1 MNCIDMG
8 DSSVLHYGNLIL
20 QRFIMRAY
28 PGASLRR
35 HTVMQGILSVLPV
48 MLVLIFIRFYPIVMA
63 IYRSFTNWNGL
74 YRSDWIGLA
83 NYIEIFTNSP
93 FWKLLRNSFVLL
105 TTVPLQLI
113 LGIFV
118 AVLLY
123 EEVKGWRFFRAI
135 IYLPQI
141 VSAVTIGY
149 LFRVAFG
156 LDGPVNL
163 VLRRIGMQF
172 MAIEWLGNAATAL
185 GVLVFCLTW
194 FSIGWQAIVILGG
207 MSKISPEVFEA
218 AKMDGA
224 NYWQRTFYIVIPMI
238 SRTIE
243 YAVIMSMVWTLT
255 SIFAFIYSITAGGP
269 GYETTTLD
277 YMIYTKFYQA
287 SAHYGYTSAL
297 AVILLVII
305 LVITLA
311 EMRYTNKVS
320 EWE

>member
-1 MNCIDMG
+1 M
-8 DSSVLHYGNLIL
+8 SSDT
-20 QRFIMRAY
+20 AT
-28 PGASLRR
+28 GARKTRISEGL
-35 HTVMQGILSVLPV
+35 LSILPV
-48 MLVLIFIRFYPIVMA
+48 AVVLIFIRFYPMLAA

-93 FWKLLRNSFVLL
+93 FWKLLRNSLVLL
-105 TTVPLQLI
+105 TAVPLQLMI
-113 LGIFV
+113 GLFV

-123 EEVKGWRFFRAI
+123 EEVKGWRFFRTI
-135 IYLPQI
+135 IYFPQI
-141 VSAVTIGY
+141 IAAVTIGY
-149 LFRVAFG
+149 LFRVAFS

-163 VLRRIGMQF
+163 VLRKIGLGIF
-172 MAIEWLGNAATAL
+172 ANEWLGNTATAL

-218 AKMDGA
+218 ARMDGA
-224 NYWQRTFYIVIPMI
+224 NYWQRTFYVVIPMI

-255 SIFAFIYSITAGGP
+255 SVFAFIYAITAGGP
-269 GYETTTLD
+269 GYETSTID
-277 YMIYTKFYQA
+277 YMIYRKFYQTGA
-287 SAHYGYTSAL
+287 PYGSASAL
-297 AVILLVII
+297 AVILLIII
-305 LVITLA
+305 LVFTVI
-311 EMRYTNKVS
+311 EMRVTNKAS

>member
-1 MNCIDMG
+1 MDFKLKSTNFRNIVK
-8 DSSVLHYGNLIL
+8 SE
-20 QRFIMRAY
+20 
-28 PGASLRR
+28 
-35 HTVMQGILSVLPV
+35 GILSVLPV
-48 MLVLIFIRFYPIVMA
+48 ILILLVIRFYPMAMA

-74 YRSDWIGLA
+74 YRSDWVGLS
-83 NYIEIFTNSP
+83 NYIEIFTNSL
-93 FWKLLRNSFVLL
+93 FWKLLRNSLVLL

-113 LGIFV
+113 IGIFV

-123 EEVKGWRFFRAI
+123 EEVRGWQFFRTI

-141 VSAVTIGY
+141 IAAVTIGY
-149 LFRVAFG
+149 IFRVAFS

-163 VLRRIGMQF
+163 VLRRIGLDF
-172 MAIEWLGNAATAL
+172 IAREWLGNTTTAL

-255 SIFAFIYSITAGGP
+255 SIFAFIYTITAGGP
-269 GYETTTLD
+269 GYETSTID

-287 SAHYGYTSAL
+287 GAPYGYASAL
-297 AVILLVII
+297 ATILLVII
-305 LVITLA
+305 LIITIV